1 MLPADSISNFMCEV
15 NENSTKNCTPSK
27 NFDKLEVNDV
37 LENIRLLLNYIKKRR
52 ELQLRARMG
61 GWAKHAWIL
70 DPSLPAKKSAIQK
83 IFGSNLQLTNQKVS
97 VTAHPLY
104 AALRAARQNP
114 DSSGSLQLWAHLYEL
129 ARTYFTLNP

>member
-61 GWAKHAWIL
+61 GWAKHARVL
-70 DPSLPAKKSAIQK
+70 GPSLPAKKTAFAFLQK
-83 IFGSNLQLTNQKVS
+83 IFGSNLHSASKS
-97 VTAHPLY
+97 
-104 AALRAARQNP
+104 LRHGA
-114 DSSGSLQLWAHLYEL
+114 SSLRGAS
-129 ARTYFTLNP
+129 RR